1 MVNPAS
7 REEVTES
14 DFEHTTSTMSNNK
27 DLSRQD
33 WLVIALSV
41 VLVWSLGYGY
51 WLPLE
56 RLPSTG
62 RTTQGALTKGY
73 MSSTVPEYYV

>member
-1 MVNPAS
+1 MGS
-7 REEVTES
+7 
-14 DFEHTTSTMSNNK
+14 NK

-51 WLPLE
+51 WLPLPTE
-56 RLPSTG
+56 ASTG

-73 MSSTVPEYYV
+73 KSSVVPEFDV